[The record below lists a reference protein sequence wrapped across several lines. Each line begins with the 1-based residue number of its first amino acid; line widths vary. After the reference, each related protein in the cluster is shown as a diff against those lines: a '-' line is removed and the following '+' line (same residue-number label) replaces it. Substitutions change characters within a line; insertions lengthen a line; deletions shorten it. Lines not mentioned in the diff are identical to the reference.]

1 MQPWGF
7 PMLSMTSE
15 VLLPLALTVD
25 IQRLAFPSSTFVDI
39 AVSAIVVTAVVAIAV
54 DNIVVVTVA
63 AVAAETAERFV
74 NFDEVLDSL

>member
-1 MQPWGF
+1 
-7 PMLSMTSE
+7 MLSMTSE

-63 AVAAETAERFV
+63 AAETAERFV